1 MVQISSLVALQIST
15 DQTSQLGAKPNYMK
29 KLLTIVKL
37 KMEGLDVDITMKFTL
52 SALWNLTDESPTTC
66 DMFLSEGGLEVFIDV
81 LTVSIPNIQ

>member
-1 MVQISSLVALQIST
+1 MVQISRLVALQIST